1 MIYSHGRRAYGVFPI
16 AHLVG
21 LKESAD
27 ATDYAENDPNQSGA
41 AHHTAVLEN
50 NEELYAYAQFIGE
63 PTAYVLNALIEKLSS
78 DKDYREWRAKNSGS
92 FVPALGAAK
101 RRNTA
106 SYQARTSA
114 GRAGMVTLP
123 QGV

>member
-1 MIYSHGRRAYGVFPI
+1 MPLITPRTTRTKVVRHITQLY
-16 AHLVG
+16 
-21 LKESAD
+21 
-27 ATDYAENDPNQSGA
+27 
-41 AHHTAVLEN
+41 LEN

-92 FVPALGAAK
+92 FVPAVGAAK

-123 QGV
+123 HGV